1 MSEYEIGRSGDTVA
15 RKLPDDPVKR
25 RLTDSIVLEMRRS
38 YASGFTSQDEIA
50 KRFGIAQTTVGQI
63 VRGETW
69 KHLNDI
75 VPPKDSGTKKK
86 CAPDCACLRH
96 QNLGTGRPG
105 FWNGTKATGESLTR
119 TGYRFL
125 TMEYDHPLATTGSV
139 VMEHRKVLFDTIGPG
154 PHECHWN
161 ETYGCG
167 RISLEWGGL
176 QGDSLCVDH
185 LDHDR
190 TNNAPENLVPSCIAC
205 NLRRGRERKVM

>member
-1 MSEYEIGRSGDTVA
+1 MGSFSGKQQSEEA
-15 RKLPDDPVKR
+15 
-25 RLTDSIVLEMRRS
+25 
-38 YASGFTSQDEIA
+38 IA
-50 KRFGIAQTTVGQI
+50 KTREGTQRYWTPERRAEASRRK
-63 VRGETW
+63 RGL
-69 KHLNDI
+69 KN
-75 VPPKDSGTKKK
+75 
-86 CAPDCACLRH
+86 
-96 QNLGTGRPG
+96 TGEP
-105 FWNGTKATGESLTR
+105 ATGYSIILQYKP
-119 TGYRFL
+119 YRVL
-125 TMEYDHPLATTGSV
+125 HGQQGHPLAHRGAV
-139 VMEHRKVLFDTIGPG
+139 REHRKVLYDAVGPG